1 MSLLSHAISNTSVVS
16 GEGLILPL
24 QTAIYIS
31 ANKSAYMTNLW
42 RHVVQSR
49 EKMSPFERCHFS
61 KLLCVCVCTQSLRQR
76 GKSSVYVVSQ
86 TVWVW
91 TSFLCA
97 FFIIWTDKPTE
108 EQVLCEWI
116 QTFSASFPFALI
128 TSAYWVLSLSVLLSL
143 VEASEVIFIFS
154 PLFTNPFSSRFE
166 ITVVLC
172 KVELSKLA
180 DTWVPEI

>member
-97 FFIIWTDKPTE
+97 FLLFGLINPLKNKFCVSESRLFLLLFPLLWSLLLIE
-108 EQVLCEWI
+108 
-116 QTFSASFPFALI
+116 SFHF
-128 TSAYWVLSLSVLLSL
+128 
-143 VEASEVIFIFS
+143 
-154 PLFTNPFSSRFE
+154 LFFFH
-166 ITVVLC
+166 
-172 KVELSKLA
+172 
-180 DTWVPEI
+180 W

>member
-24 QTAIYIS
+24 QTANYIS

-42 RHVVQSR
+42 RRVVQSR
-49 EKMSPFERCHFS
+49 EKNVPVWKMPFFKAAMCMCVYTVS
-61 KLLCVCVCTQSLRQR
+61 KTKGEKQCVCCLPDSVSVNIFSL
-76 GKSSVYVVSQ
+76 
-86 TVWVW
+86 
-91 TSFLCA
+91 C